1 MEGRPLRVLWLAKGL
16 GPGGAERL
24 LVALAHSVDRS
35 RFQCEAAYLLPA
47 KDHLVGELADAGVPA
62 VCLDAGSTWD
72 LRWAGRLRGLVIAEG
87 IDVVHAHGP
96 YPAAV
101 ARVALRP
108 LKRRP
113 VLVYTE
119 HNSWDG
125 YRLATR
131 FANAATY
138 PLDDA
143 RLAVSDAALASVPRV
158 LRGRTEVLVH
168 GVDLEAVRAHR
179 AVRSLVRDEL
189 GVDAETVLVVTIANL
204 RAHKDYP
211 TLLAAARR
219 VREAGGP
226 VKFVAVGQGPLEREI
241 GDLASRLE
249 LGDTFRLLGY
259 RDDALDVLAGAD
271 IFTLSSLA
279 EGYPVALMEALAL
292 GIPVVATGVGG
303 VAEAV
308 RPGVEGLLVPPSRPD
323 LLAAAVLEVAGD
335 AARRAAMSEAASR
348 RSGLFDIA
356 RAARRIEEMYEAAVQ
371 ARLR

>member
-1 MEGRPLRVLWLAKGL
+1 
-16 GPGGAERL
+16 
-24 LVALAHSVDRS
+24 
-35 RFQCEAAYLLPA
+35 
-47 KDHLVGELADAGVPA
+47 
-62 VCLDAGSTWD
+62 WD
-72 LRWAGRLRGLVIAEG
+72 LRWAGRLRGLVMAEG
-87 IDVVHAHGP
+87 IDVVHTHGP

-131 FANAATY
+131 LANAATY

-168 GVDLEAVRAHR
+168 GIDLDAVRAHR
-179 AVRSLVRDEL
+179 AVRSSVRDEL

-204 RAHKDYP
+204 RAHKDYR

-219 VREAGGP
+219 VREAGEP
-226 VKFVAVGQGPLEREI
+226 VQFVAIGQGPLEGEI
-241 GDLASRLE
+241 RDLASRLD

-259 RDDALDVLAGAD
+259 RDDALDVLAAAD
-271 IFTLSSLA
+271 VFTLSSLA
-279 EGYPVALMEALAL
+279 EGYPVALMESLAL
-292 GIPVVATGVGG
+292 GVPVVATGVGG

-335 AARRAAMSEAASR
+335 AARRAAMSEAAGR
-348 RSGLFDIA
+348 RSGLFDIT
-356 RAARRIEEMYEAAVQ
+356 RAARRIEEVYEAAVQ
-371 ARLR
+371 ARRRQRAAGS